1 MEKNYILVK
10 GWCGFADRLQALS
23 HAMNY
28 AKYSR
33 RIISVDWSDLIWSGN
48 NNINFDDFFYIE
60 GIQYIRYDE
69 LLQLNI
75 TDVYPPVWS
84 NNIGKKPDR
93 YVYGANYDIDLHVKD
108 GKFTEYTSKL
118 IIYPSVKNRVYHR
131 YNLSNYLDQ

>member
-28 AKYSR
+28 AKYSG

-75 TDVYPPVWS
+75 TGIYPPC
-84 NNIGKKPDR
+84 
-93 YVYGANYDIDLHVKD
+93 LVK
-108 GKFTEYTSKL
+108 
-118 IIYPSVKNRVYHR
+118 
-131 YNLSNYLDQ
+131 